1 MGYGLD
7 GNDLVVGLVARGCP
21 EAIGCPGGPG
31 SSLNFVHAQYRSL
44 SHMITSPLSLIRS

>member
-21 EAIGCPGGPG
+21 EAIGCQAARDLRLIL
-31 SSLNFVHAQYRSL
+31 STHNTVH
-44 SHMITSPLSLIRS
+44 